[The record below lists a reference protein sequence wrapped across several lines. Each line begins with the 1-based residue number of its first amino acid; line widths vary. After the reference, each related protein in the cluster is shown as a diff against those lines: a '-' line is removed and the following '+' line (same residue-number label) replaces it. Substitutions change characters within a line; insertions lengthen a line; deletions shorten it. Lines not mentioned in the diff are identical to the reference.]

1 MKYKRVKGTRDIL
14 PQEWILRES
23 IINIVKNT
31 AYAFGYGEMTT
42 PILEE
47 AGLFI
52 HSVGDSSDIVTKE
65 MYTLVDKAG
74 RNLVL
79 IPEGT
84 AGICRAFLEA
94 KMTVWPKPVKV
105 FYLQRLFRYEQ
116 PQKGR
121 YREFSQFGVE
131 CFGSKSPSSDAEM
144 ISLAHTILKKL
155 HFSSLSLH
163 INTLG
168 CDQCRKEYREALIRY
183 FQSFESSLC
192 EDCRVRLK
200 TNPLRIL
207 DCKKPECKNCV
218 AQAPKIQP
226 YLCDDCKEHFQSV
239 LETIDTLEIPYVVDH
254 ELVRGLDYYT
264 QTVFEFIS
272 RDLGAQGT
280 VLGGGRYDGL
290 LEKELDGPSM
300 PAIGFAMGLE
310 RITMLLETKRSEL
323 ELRDVDPMLYI
334 ANFGGTTAAQSL
346 QIAQDL
352 RYHGI
357 NVLVDFEGKG
367 MKKVFETAEKRNA
380 KYLIVIGEEEEKTGI
395 VSIRNLQTR
404 QNKEL
409 DFESITTYFLKGDLN
424 EF

>member
-14 PQEWILRES
+14 PQEWILREV
-23 IINIVKNT
+23 IIDVVRTT
-31 AYAFGYGEMTT
+31 AYAFGYGEITT

-52 HSVGDSSDIVTKE
+52 HSVGDASDIVTKE

-74 RNLVL
+74 RDLVL

-84 AGICRAFLEA
+84 AGICRAYIES
-94 KMTVWPKPVKV
+94 KMTVWPKPVKL
-105 FYLQRLFRYEQ
+105 FYFQRLFRYEK

-131 CFGSKSPSSDAEM
+131 CFGSQSPTSDAEL
-144 ISLAHTILKKL
+144 ISLAHTMLKKL
-155 HFSSLSLH
+155 HFSSLTLH

-168 CDQCRKEYREALIRY
+168 CDQCRKEYRDALIRY

-192 EDCRVRLK
+192 EDCQKRLK

-207 DCKKPECKNCV
+207 DCKNPACKKCV
-218 AQAPKIQP
+218 TDAPKIQP
-226 YLCDDCKEHFQSV
+226 YLCDTCRNHFQGV
-239 LETIDTLEIPYVVDH
+239 LDCLDTLEIPYFVDY

-264 QTVFEFIS
+264 QTVFEFVS
-272 RDLGAQGT
+272 QDLGAQGT

-290 LEKELDGPSM
+290 IEKELDGPPT

-310 RITMLLETKRSEL
+310 RITMLLETKRTEL
-323 ELRDVDPMLYI
+323 PIRTTDPMLYI
-334 ANFGGTTAAQSL
+334 AHFGGKTAALGL

-352 RYHGI
+352 RYRGLH
-357 NVLVDFEGKG
+357 VLVDLEGKG

-380 KYLIVIGEEEEKTGI
+380 RYLLVLGEEEEKSGI
-395 VSIRNLQTR
+395 VSIRHLATRENTQVEISAIPSFFLQGET
-404 QNKEL
+404 NEL
-409 DFESITTYFLKGDLN
+409 
-424 EF
+424 

>member
-1 MKYKRVKGTRDIL
+1 VKL
-14 PQEWILRES
+14 
-23 IINIVKNT
+23 
-31 AYAFGYGEMTT
+31 
-42 PILEE
+42 
-47 AGLFI
+47 
-52 HSVGDSSDIVTKE
+52 
-65 MYTLVDKAG
+65 
-74 RNLVL
+74 
-79 IPEGT
+79 
-84 AGICRAFLEA
+84 
-94 KMTVWPKPVKV
+94 

-131 CFGSKSPSSDAEM
+131 CFGSKSSSSDAEI

-183 FQSFESSLC
+183 FQSFESTLC
-192 EDCRVRLK
+192 DDCRVRLK

-207 DCKKPECKNCV
+207 DCKNPECKNCV
-218 AQAPKIQP
+218 EQAPKIQP
-226 YLCDDCKEHFQSV
+226 YLCDECKEHFQGV
-239 LETIDTLEIPYVVDH
+239 LDIVDTLDIPYVVDYD
-254 ELVRGLDYYT
+254 LVRGLDYYT

-290 LEKELDGPSM
+290 LEKELDGPPI

-323 ELRDVDPMLYI
+323 ELRDVDPLLYI

-380 KYLIVIGEEEEKTGI
+380 KYLIVIGEEEEKTGL
-395 VSIRNLQTR
+395 VTIRNLKTR
-404 QNKEL
+404 QTKEL
-409 DFESITTYFLKGDLN
+409 DMELITTYFLKGDLH

>member
-14 PQEWILRES
+14 PQEWILREVV
-23 IINIVKNT
+23 IDVVRTT
-31 AYAFGYGEMTT
+31 AYSFGYGEITT

-52 HSVGDSSDIVTKE
+52 HSVGDASDIVTKE

-74 RNLVL
+74 RDLVL

-84 AGICRAFLEA
+84 AGICRAYIES
-94 KMTVWPKPVKV
+94 KMTVWPKPVKL
-105 FYLQRLFRYEQ
+105 FYFQQRFRYER

-131 CFGSKSPSSDAEM
+131 CFGSQSPTADAEI
-144 ISLAHTILKKL
+144 ISLAHTMLKKL
-155 HFSSLSLH
+155 HFSSLTLH

-168 CDQCRKEYREALIRY
+168 CDACRKEYREALVRY
-183 FQSFESSLC
+183 FLSFESTLC
-192 EDCRVRLK
+192 EDCQNRLK

-207 DCKKPECKNCV
+207 DCKNPSCKQCV
-218 AQAPKIQP
+218 ADAPKIHP
-226 YLCDDCKEHFQSV
+226 YLCDVCKEHFQGV
-239 LETIDTLEIPYVVDH
+239 LGCLDVLKIPYFVDY

-272 RDLGAQGT
+272 QDLGAQGT

-290 LEKELDGPSM
+290 IEKELDGPPT

-310 RITMLLETKRSEL
+310 RITMLLETKRTEL
-323 ELRDVDPMLYI
+323 PLRTIDPMLYI
-334 ANFGGTTAAQSL
+334 ANFGGNTATLSL

-352 RYHGI
+352 RQNNM
-357 NVLVDFEGKG
+357 NVLVDLEGKG

-380 KYLIVIGEEEEKTGI
+380 KYLLVIGEEEEKTGI
-395 VSIRNLQTR
+395 VSIRNLTTR
-404 QNKEL
+404 ENKEL
-409 DFESITTYFLKGDLN
+409 EISAIPSFFLKGDQN
-424 EF
+424 EV